1 MRLSLLKKMK
11 YIITNYFKKF
21 YIGFIF
27 SISLIYLYPMISH
40 GDHEFYELVYDN
52 NKLIFD
58 NPFFLN
64 DMLTGWIA
72 EPFFGFLL
80 ILAPKLFSYDFLNF
94 ILDII
99 LFTSLAIL
107 LKKYL
112 KRDVLVFL
120 VILCCN
126 YFFVLALSSIRSEL
140 VLIFFTLSVLKKD
153 DYLLFFIFYFLSFL
167 THVGLAIFFYS
178 SFFIIFFRDTKITKK
193 LTILKIILILSPIF
207 YSSPL
212 AFAKI
217 VGYNDQNQKELKS
230 HKIQIISKE
239 ILIKKKKELELLL
252 SKERAKLSKYKLN
265 SAPYKLVQ
273 KRINLYL
280 LEYNQI
286 LNKIEVFHEK
296 SDRVKNSEIL
306 KSENFLQKIKN
317 ELNYSLKF
325 KLIDLDILSNNF
337 LIKKDLLIPNFSIV
351 FNMTIYTFIILCS
364 FNLFLLLLG
373 NNIKNVFI
381 HFIIF
386 VPIYGIIGF
395 SKGSLVLFLVSIFF
409 LLNNFENLKKF
420 NLKILLI
427 FIFLTPFLLKNVF
440 MINNLIIYGRLF

>member
-1 MRLSLLKKMK
+1 M
-11 YIITNYFKKF
+11 
-21 YIGFIF
+21 
-27 SISLIYLYPMISH
+27 
-40 GDHEFYELVYDN
+40 
-52 NKLIFD
+52 
-58 NPFFLN
+58 
-64 DMLTGWIA
+64 
-72 EPFFGFLL
+72 
-80 ILAPKLFSYDFLNF
+80 
-94 ILDII
+94 
-99 LFTSLAIL
+99 
-107 LKKYL
+107 
-112 KRDVLVFL
+112 
-120 VILCCN
+120 
-126 YFFVLALSSIRSEL
+126 
-140 VLIFFTLSVLKKD
+140 
-153 DYLLFFIFYFLSFL
+153 
-167 THVGLAIFFYS
+167 
-178 SFFIIFFRDTKITKK
+178 
-193 LTILKIILILSPIF
+193 
-207 YSSPL
+207 
-212 AFAKI
+212 
-217 VGYNDQNQKELKS
+217 
-230 HKIQIISKE
+230 
-239 ILIKKKKELELLL
+239 
-252 SKERAKLSKYKLN
+252 N

-395 SKGSLVLFLVSIFF
+395 SKGSLVLFLVSLFF
-409 LLNNFENLKKF
+409 L
-420 NLKILLI
+420 
-427 FIFLTPFLLKNVF
+427 
-440 MINNLIIYGRLF
+440 Y

>member
-11 YIITNYFKKF
+11 YIIINYFKKF

-153 DYLLFFIFYFLSFL
+153 DYLLFFIFFFLSFL
-167 THVGLAIFFYS
+167 THVGLAILFYS

-193 LTILKIILILSPIF
+193 LIILKIILILSPIF

-395 SKGSLVLFLVSIFF
+395 SKGSLVLFLVSLFS
-409 LLNNFENLKKF
+409 LLNNFENLKKL

>member
-1 MRLSLLKKMK
+1 M
-11 YIITNYFKKF
+11 
-21 YIGFIF
+21 
-27 SISLIYLYPMISH
+27 
-40 GDHEFYELVYDN
+40 
-52 NKLIFD
+52 
-58 NPFFLN
+58 
-64 DMLTGWIA
+64 
-72 EPFFGFLL
+72 
-80 ILAPKLFSYDFLNF
+80 
-94 ILDII
+94 
-99 LFTSLAIL
+99 
-107 LKKYL
+107 
-112 KRDVLVFL
+112 
-120 VILCCN
+120 
-126 YFFVLALSSIRSEL
+126 
-140 VLIFFTLSVLKKD
+140 
-153 DYLLFFIFYFLSFL
+153 
-167 THVGLAIFFYS
+167 
-178 SFFIIFFRDTKITKK
+178 
-193 LTILKIILILSPIF
+193 TILKIIFILSPIF

-230 HKIQIISKE
+230 HKIEIISKE
-239 ILIKKKKELELLL
+239 VLIKKKKELELLL
-252 SKERAKLSKYKLN
+252 SKERAKLSNYKVN

-286 LNKIEVFHEK
+286 LNKIQVFHEK
-296 SDRVKNSEIL
+296 NDRVKNSEIL

-325 KLIDLDILSNNF
+325 KLIDLNILSNNF

-373 NNIKNVFI
+373 NKIKNVFI

-395 SKGSLVLFLVSIFF
+395 SKGSLVLFLVSLFS

-420 NLKILLI
+420 NLKILFI

>member
-167 THVGLAIFFYS
+167 THVGLAILFYS

-395 SKGSLVLFLVSIFF
+395 SKGSLVLFLVSLFS

>member
-1 MRLSLLKKMK
+1 MK
-11 YIITNYFKKF
+11 YIIINFFKKF

-80 ILAPKLFSYDFLNF
+80 ILAPKIFSYDFLNF

-99 LFTSLAIL
+99 LFSSLAIL

-112 KRDVLVFL
+112 KKDVLVFL
-120 VILCCN
+120 VTLCCN

-167 THVGLAIFFYS
+167 THVGLAILFYS

-193 LTILKIILILSPIF
+193 LTILKIIFILSPIF

-230 HKIQIISKE
+230 HKIEIISKE
-239 ILIKKKKELELLL
+239 VLIKKKKELELLL
-252 SKERAKLSKYKLN
+252 SKERAKLSNYKVN
-265 SAPYKLVQ
+265 SAPYKLLQ

-286 LNKIEVFHEK
+286 LNKIQVFHEK
-296 SDRVKNSEIL
+296 NDRVKNSEIL

-325 KLIDLDILSNNF
+325 KLIDLNILSNNF

-373 NNIKNVFI
+373 NKIKNVFI

-395 SKGSLVLFLVSIFF
+395 SKGSLVLFLVSLFS

-420 NLKILLI
+420 NLKILFI